1 MNENNGNIHIH
12 DDSQQPEEAVNQQQE
27 TQPQTD
33 ASAKDE
39 KTNLTE
45 DLKNTVSSVHEHG
58 KADRRVMRGAAR
70 DIGAQ
75 VMNGAKDFTNKVA
88 DAASKATRNVSQQ
101 ATETARGVN
110 GTAGKAAAAAGK
122 VAQATAD
129 IAGEA
134 AKGAADAAAK
144 AATAAADA
152 SDKAA
157 DAVDSASDE
166 LLKKAEESAKDW
178 QDRFL
183 RLHAEWDTYRRRT
196 NEQRAEDKKQAGEDI
211 VKGLIPVIDDFE
223 RSIEYAV
230 KNGSDDLLEGVQKV
244 HSKMVDVL
252 KSNGVEVI
260 DPKGQQ
266 FDALQEQ
273 AVAKIEKADVPE
285 ETVDEV
291 YQKGYKMGKKVIRPA
306 TVTVTT
312 GGPKPPKDDEKP
324 KDDKDESS
332 SDKKE

>member
-1 MNENNGNIHIH
+1 MSENDGKIHVHDEEDAQNGSTASRLS
-12 DDSQQPEEAVNQQQE
+12 DDIG
-27 TQPQTD
+27 D
-33 ASAKDE
+33 A
-39 KTNLTE
+39 
-45 DLKNTVSSVHEHG
+45 VSSAHEHG
-58 KADRRVMRGAAR
+58 KADRRAVRDMAR

-75 VMNGAKDFTNKVA
+75 MMDSAKDFTGKMA
-88 DAASKATRNVSQQ
+88 DVTSKATKEASDR
-101 ATETARGVN
+101 ATKAADRMG

-122 VAQATAD
+122 AAQATAD

-144 AATAAADA
+144 AAAAAADA
-152 SDKAA
+152 NDKAA
-157 DAVDSASDE
+157 DAVDAATDK
-166 LLKKAEESAKDW
+166 LLAKAQADAKDW

-196 NEQRAEDKKQAGEDI
+196 GEQREQERKEASENI
-211 VKGLIPVIDDFE
+211 VKDILPVMDDFE

-230 KNGSDDLLEGVQKV
+230 KNGSDDLLEGVKKV
-244 HSKMVDVL
+244 HAKMEDVL
-252 KSNGVEVI
+252 TSNGVEVI
-260 DPKGQQ
+260 DPKGEQ

-285 ETVDEV
+285 ETVDQV

-312 GGPKPPKDDEKP
+312 GGPKPPKKKDGDEK
-324 KDDKDESS
+324 KDDSS
-332 SDKKE
+332 EDKE